1 MIPCECL
8 GGVGFLFPFFIDF
21 SPKEFGISYVT
32 NSAIFPLFLLGYSI
46 DTPSILHRWSIVS
59 MEKRW
64 RIDGPLMEYHWSNK
78 DISVFVCRM
87 DIDEKTCKY
96 DNSLRLSRKRLL
108 ILGCKIRSN
117 VLKCVKNEGNNCKN
131 VLYFDCY

>member
-8 GGVGFLFPFFIDF
+8 GGVGFLFPFFMDF

-32 NSAIFPLFLLGYSI
+32 NSAIFPLFLLGCSI

-64 RIDGPLMEYHWSNK
+64 RIDGQLMEYHRRNN
-78 DISVFVCRM
+78 DVSVYVCRM
-87 DIDEKTCKY
+87 DIDGRTQKY
-96 DNSLRLSRKRLL
+96 DNFLRLIRNRLL
-108 ILGCKIRSN
+108 
-117 VLKCVKNEGNNCKN
+117 VLDAKH
-131 VLYFDCY
+131 DQIS